1 MKSYPVLSV
10 HNQPLIL
17 SVETATLGGSVC
29 VTRGDYV
36 LAALTGDLHISHSNR
51 LLLEVAECLERAD
64 VFLSDVDLFAAASG
78 PGSFTGLR
86 IGIATVNA
94 LAATLG
100 RPCVGIPTLRAVGRA
115 AGPSSATIALLP
127 AGRGEMFAQLFSV
140 SPDGS
145 VTEIDAPA
153 HLSLLGV
160 IDRYGAIPNLR
171 WAGAG
176 AQIQRDLLRDHAQEK
191 GIEFGAEGIAP
202 TEELRQCWTLAPEI
216 LNLGEHVAALSF
228 EQWKRGEVVT
238 PPYLTALYVRPSDA
252 ELKCQ

>member
-1 MKSYPVLSV
+1 MR
-10 HNQPLIL
+10 NQLLIL

-36 LAALTGDLHISHSNR
+36 LAAHTGDLHISHSNR

-64 VFLSDVDLFAAASG
+64 VSLNDVELFAAASG

-100 RPCVGIPTLRAVGRA
+100 RPCVGIPTLRAVARA
-115 AGPSSATIALLP
+115 AGSSSATIALLP
-127 AGRGEMFAQLFSV
+127 AGRGEMFAQLLSV
-140 SPDGS
+140 SPEGT

-153 HLSLLGV
+153 HLSPLGV
-160 IDRYGAIPNLR
+160 IDRYGALPNLR
-171 WAGAG
+171 WAGQG
-176 AQIQRDLLRDHAQEK
+176 AQIQRDLLRDHAQER
-191 GIEFGAEGIAP
+191 GVEFRVEGIAP
-202 TEELRQCWTLAPEI
+202 TEVSHQCWTLAPEI

-228 EQWKRGEVVT
+228 EQWGRGEVAT
-238 PPYLTALYVRPSDA
+238 PSYLTALYVRPADA
-252 ELKCQ
+252 EQKCQ